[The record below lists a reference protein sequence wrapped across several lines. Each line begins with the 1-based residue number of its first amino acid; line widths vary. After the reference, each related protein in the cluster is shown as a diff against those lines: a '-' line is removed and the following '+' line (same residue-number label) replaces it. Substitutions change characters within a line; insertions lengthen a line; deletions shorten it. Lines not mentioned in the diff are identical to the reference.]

1 MKRMHTKYVRQLLPA
16 PSSAQ
21 DLPEIRRRGR
31 RLELIVLTTF
41 ACTLIHMNDIRNI
54 LPYHIVP
61 VKGDIMHAR
70 RKIL

>member
-41 ACTLIHMNDIRNI
+41 ACTRMRPQAVACKDMTVYLMYGSH
-54 LPYHIVP
+54 H
-61 VKGDIMHAR
+61 
-70 RKIL
+70 